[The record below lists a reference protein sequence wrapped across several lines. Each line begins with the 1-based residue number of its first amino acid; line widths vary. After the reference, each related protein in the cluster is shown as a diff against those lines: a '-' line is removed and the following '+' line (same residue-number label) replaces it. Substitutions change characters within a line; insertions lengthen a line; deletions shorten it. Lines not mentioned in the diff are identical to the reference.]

1 MRGSSS
7 ISGRAWALS
16 ALCLQIFAGLGP
28 DLGYGLFG
36 LLQPSLLDRSDLLSF
51 YGPPGHSATSG
62 AEEGGAGGE
71 EPSGLHRAIV
81 TARPSWQVV
90 PNAAAL
96 WWSGKPLRSVVV
108 GLKDR
113 FSFGHKLLRDLL
125 GRGSTFS
132 DACMVRDDMSR
143 RGKAGSR
150 SYGVECVLLV
160 AQNQRKRPPSRL
172 TSWGSGSL
180 VIFLNARRA
189 FTASELCVFGPFWPP
204 MRFFPF
210 IVFSPNTIEVRGLFK
225 PNGIKYH

>member
-96 WWSGKPLRSVVV
+96 WWSGKPLRGVEVCRD
-108 GLKDR
+108 DR
-113 FSFGHKLLRDLL
+113 FSFSLELLPALL
-125 GRGSTFS
+125 GLGEVLPGVLTRLPRVVGRGG
-132 DACMVRDDMSR
+132 ARAR
-143 RGKAGSR
+143 ARGHSVI
-150 SYGVECVLLV
+150 SILLV
-160 AQNQRKRPPSRL
+160 AQNQHQSAISFAHFHK
-172 TSWGSGSL
+172 
-180 VIFLNARRA
+180 
-189 FTASELCVFGPFWPP
+189 FW
-204 MRFFPF
+204 
-210 IVFSPNTIEVRGLFK
+210 
-225 PNGIKYH
+225 

>member
-96 WWSGKPLRSVVV
+96 WWSGKPLRGVVV
-108 GLKDR
+108 GLEDC
-113 FSFGHKLLRDLL
+113 FSFGLKLHPALL
-125 GRGSTFS
+125 GLGEVLPGVFAWLARMICGRRAGAGVWRGHII
-132 DACMVRDDMSR
+132 
-143 RGKAGSR
+143 
-150 SYGVECVLLV
+150 CVLLV
-160 AQNQRKRPPSRL
+160 IEDQDHFARKPVKIRHLLRL
-172 TSWGSGSL
+172 YAVVMVGDQL
-180 VIFLNARRA
+180 LNCFPALSDRA
-189 FTASELCVFGPFWPP
+189 
-204 MRFFPF
+204 
-210 IVFSPNTIEVRGLFK
+210 
-225 PNGIKYH
+225 